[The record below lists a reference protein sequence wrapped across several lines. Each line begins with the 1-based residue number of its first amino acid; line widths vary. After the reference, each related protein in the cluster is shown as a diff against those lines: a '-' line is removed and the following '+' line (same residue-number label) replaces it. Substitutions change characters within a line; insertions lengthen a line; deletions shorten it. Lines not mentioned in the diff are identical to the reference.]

1 MDPKQKLEEAI
12 EWTKQAGTWL
22 NKNQPSFA
30 KFTDPIMMRASA
42 NLGYLTSVHEF
53 VEATQAP
60 LVIQTA
66 LYSAAGVGMAK
77 WNEIVVA
84 EINRALNEYNS
95 RQPSGNEFGWAKSLL
110 LAGTASLAIST
121 AAGSSD
127 SQGTPFSSEQRV
139 EYVNQDLVQEPV
151 NETSHLEIIL
161 EPEHNGD
168 SFFDDQEQML
178 DYDLIEDNFLSLREE
193 SPIQKFDIENV
204 ETLRSELEATYERV
218 SLLEKELHPKAQK
231 HYENFS
237 GKDHHRIVRKI
248 ERTEENGDLLRAA
261 AEKYEVPY
269 TAMFALTI
277 KESDGKERAKSCA
290 GARGLMQIMPR
301 TGKYIA
307 EIMGDEFVELT
318 GRSTFRTSDLYEPE
332 INIEMGAFY
341 LRFIHDR
348 YGERILKRRGQGN
361 NDYKE
366 WDEEDLWDF
375 TMACY
380 NRGPSG
386 MTRNMINAGAD
397 TYWDLEK
404 GQTTDEVLRY
414 VSKIRAIEKV
424 YVEYLQ
430 EKAGIS
436 NEVARLVH

>member
-1 MDPKQKLEEAI
+1 MNPRQLEEVI
-12 EWTKQAGTWL
+12 EWTKQASSWL

-30 KFTDPIMMRASA
+30 KFADPIMMRASA

-60 LVIQTA
+60 PVIQTA
-66 LYSAAGVGMAK
+66 LYSAAGVGMVK
-77 WNEIVVA
+77 WNEIVVS
-84 EINRALNEYNS
+84 EINRGLNEYNS
-95 RQPSGNEFGWAKSLL
+95 RQISGSEFNWAKSLL

-151 NETSHLEIIL
+151 DETVHLEIIL
-161 EPEHNGD
+161 EPEQNDD

-178 DYDLIEDNFLSLREE
+178 DHDLIESDFLSLREE
-193 SPIQKFDIENV
+193 SPTQMLNIENI
-204 ETLRSELEATYERV
+204 ETLRLELEATYERQ
-218 SLLEKELHPKAQK
+218 SLLERELHPKAQK

-237 GKDHHRIVRKI
+237 GKDYHRIVRKI

-301 TGKYIA
+301 TGKYLA
-307 EIMGDEFVELT
+307 EKMGDKFVELT
-318 GRSTFRTSDLYEPE
+318 GRSTFKTSDLYDPE
-332 INIEMGAFY
+332 INVEMGAFY
-341 LRFIHDR
+341 LRFIHDT
-348 YGERILKRRGQGN
+348 YGERILKKRGQGN

-366 WDEEDLWDF
+366 WNEEDLWDF

-386 MTRNMINAGAD
+386 MTDNMITAGAD

-404 GQTTDEVLRY
+404 GQTTDEVLNY
-414 VSKIRAIEKV
+414 VSKIRGIEKV

-430 EKAGIS
+430 EQAGMS
-436 NEVARLVH
+436 DEVARLVH